1 MRVPNFPWRLRRTR
15 IAAVV
20 VALVAAPLAAASAV
34 APPAAAAT
42 SCPWVNSTAPIPTRV
57 SELMAQMSLSQEI
70 ALMTGASGS
79 SYVGNIPAI
88 SSLCIPAMNLE
99 DGPAGVGDGMTNVT
113 QLPAPVDVAA
123 TWDTAAEQEYGHVIG
138 AEQAAKGST
147 VDLGPTIN
155 IVRDPRWGRAFES
168 IGEDPYLA
176 GQLAAADIR
185 GVQSAGT
192 MAQVKHYAVY
202 NQETNRNTPSDN
214 AVVSTEAEQEI
225 YLPAFQAAVQQGAA
239 SSVMCSYSYING
251 TAACQNPYTLS
262 TVLRQQFG
270 FTGFVTSDWGATH
283 STAASANAGLDMDM
297 PGNDGYYGSA
307 LQSAVTSGQV
317 SQATINS
324 AVSDILTEMF
334 GFGMFDKV
342 PTGSP
347 SAVATNSTDQADATQ
362 LAEEGTVLLKN
373 SGNVL
378 PLTSADGSIAVIGA
392 DASSSPQTAGGGS
405 AGVNSSG
412 TVSPLQGIQAAAP
425 SGTTVTY
432 NDGSSDSS
440 AASAAAAASVAVVF
454 ANLGESEGSD
464 LTSIDLGTTQDNLI
478 TSVAAANPNT
488 IVVLNTGSAVTMPWL
503 SSVKGVLE
511 AWYPG
516 QEDGTAIANVLFGS
530 YDPSGHLTVTFPTSL
545 SQVPAST
552 AAQWPGTNGTV
563 QYSEGVD
570 VGYRW
575 YDSQNQTPLYPFG
588 YGLSYTSFAFSNLHV
603 GALTAGGAATVTA
616 TVTNTGSRSGADV
629 AQLYVTDPSASG
641 QPPLQL
647 EGFQRVNLA
656 AGAST
661 TVTFNLTQQN
671 LQYWNSSSNAWATST
686 GNYTVSVGDS
696 SASLPLTGTL
706 AVASSQL
713 GAPVTLANP
722 GPQASLTGT
731 AASSVTLS
739 GTDST
744 SGQTLTYS
752 ATGLPAGLSISPAGV
767 ISGTPTTAGTS
778 TVAVTAKD
786 GNGAYATQSFV
797 WTVSPGTNAH
807 IVTVTTPA
815 NQTSTVGAAAS
826 LQIGATDSASG
837 QTLTY
842 AATGLPA
849 GLSINSSTGLISG
862 TPTTGGTS
870 TVTVTVTDTTGASG
884 STSFTWTVGSSSG
897 SGGVDISAGGPAAA
911 PFVADEDYTGGTTTA
926 VTNAIS
932 TAGVTNP
939 APQSVYQHN
948 RYGNFTYTIPGLT
961 PGASYNVRLDFA
973 EEYWTVAGDRTFNV
987 LINNNQVLTNF
998 DIFATAGGEFKA
1010 VDEPFTATANSN
1022 GTISIQFVTVKDNAQ
1037 VNGIEI
1043 SPVGGGT
1050 TTNTVTVAN
1059 PGSQTSTVG
1068 TAASLQVAA
1077 SDSASGQ
1084 TLTYSASGLPGGLSI
1099 NSSTG
1104 LISGTP
1110 TTAGTSSVT
1119 VAATDTTG
1127 AKGTAAFTW
1136 TVSTGTGTGGVDI
1149 SAGGP
1154 AAAPFVADEDYTGG
1168 ATAAVTNAIS
1178 TTGVTNPAPQSVYQH
1193 NRYGNFTYTIPGLTA
1208 GASYNVRLDFA
1219 EEYWTAAG
1227 DRTFNVLINGTQVL
1241 TNFDIFATA
1250 GGEYKAVAESFTA
1263 TASSS
1268 GAVAIQFVTV
1278 KDNAQVNGI
1287 EVTPA

>member
-1 MRVPNFPWRLRRTR
+1 MFSGCKESPVRVLHFQWRLRRTR
-15 IAAVV
+15 TAAV
-20 VALVAAPLAAASAV
+20 ALAIVAAPLAAVSAAA

-42 SCPWVNSTAPIPTRV
+42 TCPWVNSAAPISTRV

-99 DGPAGVGDGMTNVT
+99 DGPAGVGDGMSNVT

-176 GQLAAADIR
+176 GQLGAADIR

-202 NQETNRNTPSDN
+202 NQETNRNTSTDN
-214 AVVSTEAEQEI
+214 AVVSTQAEQEI

-239 SSVMCSYSYING
+239 SSVMCSYSWING
-251 TAACQNPYTLS
+251 TAACQNPYTLT
-262 TVLRQQFG
+262 TVLRQQLG
-270 FTGFVTSDWGATH
+270 YTGFVTSDWGATH

-297 PGNDGYYGSA
+297 PGNDGFYGST

-324 AVSDILTEMF
+324 AVSDILTQMF
-334 GFGMFDKV
+334 AFGMFDKA
-342 PTGSP
+342 PSGSP
-347 SAVATNSTDQADATQ
+347 SAVATNSTDQGDATQ

-373 SGNVL
+373 SGSIL
-378 PLTSADGSIAVIGA
+378 PLTSANKSIAVIGA
-392 DASSSPQTAGGGS
+392 DASTSPQTDGGGS

-412 TVSPLQGIQAAAP
+412 TVTPLQGIQAAAP

-432 NDGSSDSS
+432 NNGSSDSS

-454 ANLGESEGSD
+454 VNLGESEGSD

-516 QEDGTAIANVLFGS
+516 QEDGTAIASVLYGS

-552 AAQWPGTNGTV
+552 TAQWPGTGGTV
-563 QYSEGVD
+563 QYSEGID

-575 YDSQNQTPLYPFG
+575 YDSKSLTPLFPFG
-588 YGLSYTSFAFSNLHV
+588 YGLSYTTFSFSNLSV
-603 GALTAGGAATVTA
+603 GPLTAGGTATVTA

-661 TVTFNLTQQN
+661 TVTFPLTQQN

-706 AVASSQL
+706 AVASGQL

-722 GPQASLTGT
+722 GPQASLAGS
-731 AASSVTLS
+731 AASAVTLS
-739 GTDST
+739 GKDAT

-752 ATGLPAGLSISPAGV
+752 ATGLPAGLSISSAGV
-767 ISGTPTTAGTS
+767 ISGTPTTDGTT
-778 TVAVTAKD
+778 TVTVTAKD
-786 GNGAYATQSFV
+786 GNGASAAQSFV
-797 WTVSPGTNAH
+797 WTVANGTASGTASPTGTITGYEGLCLDDRSASTALFNPIQVYTCNGTNA
-807 IVTVTTPA
+807 
-815 NQTSTVGAAAS
+815 Q
-826 LQIGATDSASG
+826 Q
-837 QTLTY
+837 
-842 AATGLPA
+842 
-849 GLSINSSTGLISG
+849 
-862 TPTTGGTS
+862 
-870 TVTVTVTDTTGASG
+870 
-884 STSFTWTVGSSSG
+884 WTV
-897 SGGVDISAGGPAAA
+897 
-911 PFVADEDYTGGTTTA
+911 E
-926 VTNAIS
+926 
-932 TAGVTNP
+932 
-939 APQSVYQHN
+939 
-948 RYGNFTYTIPGLT
+948 
-961 PGASYNVRLDFA
+961 
-973 EEYWTVAGDRTFNV
+973 
-987 LINNNQVLTNF
+987 
-998 DIFATAGGEFKA
+998 
-1010 VDEPFTATANSN
+1010 SN
-1022 GTISIQFVTVKDNAQ
+1022 GTLEVLGMCLDVDGA
-1037 VNGIEI
+1037 
-1043 SPVGGGT
+1043 
-1050 TTNTVTVAN
+1050 
-1059 PGSQTSTVG
+1059 G
-1068 TAASLQVAA
+1068 TAN
-1077 SDSASGQ
+1077 G
-1084 TLTYSASGLPGGLSI
+1084 TLVDLYTCNG
-1099 NSSTG
+1099 
-1104 LISGTP
+1104 
-1110 TTAGTSSVT
+1110 
-1119 VAATDTTG
+1119 TG
-1127 AKGTAAFTW
+1127 AQQWQAQSNGELVNPESGKCLDD
-1136 TVSTGTGTGGVDI
+1136 TGFGG
-1149 SAGGP
+1149 S
-1154 AAAPFVADEDYTGG
+1154 
-1168 ATAAVTNAIS
+1168 
-1178 TTGVTNPAPQSVYQH
+1178 
-1193 NRYGNFTYTIPGLTA
+1193 
-1208 GASYNVRLDFA
+1208 
-1219 EEYWTAAG
+1219 
-1227 DRTFNVLINGTQVL
+1227 GTQVQIWACGDG
-1241 TNFDIFATA
+1241 TN
-1250 GGEYKAVAESFTA
+1250 
-1263 TASSS
+1263 
-1268 GAVAIQFVTV
+1268 Q
-1278 KDNAQVNGI
+1278 QWHL
-1287 EVTPA
+1287 P